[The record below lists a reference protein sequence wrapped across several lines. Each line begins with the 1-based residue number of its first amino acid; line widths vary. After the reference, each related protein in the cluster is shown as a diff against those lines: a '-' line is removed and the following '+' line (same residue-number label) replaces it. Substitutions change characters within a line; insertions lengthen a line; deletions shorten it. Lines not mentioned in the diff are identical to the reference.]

1 MKSANP
7 GALWPFWD
15 VTECS
20 GDFVGPL
27 LLPEGLWECGD
38 PADEDDTGAQ
48 AECELDGEV
57 VDVVEAF
64 VEEAR
69 L

>member
-7 GALWPFWD
+7 GALWPSCD
-15 VTECS
+15 ITESS

-27 LLPEGLWECGD
+27 LLPGGVGEC
-38 PADEDDTGAQ
+38 EDLAGEDATGAQ
-48 AECELDGEV
+48 AECDVDGEV
-57 VDVVEAF
+57 VDVVF
-64 VEEAR
+64 VEDAR

>member
-1 MKSANP
+1 MKSGNLD
-7 GALWPFWD
+7 ALWPFWD
-15 VTECS
+15 VTESS
-20 GDFVGPL
+20 GDFFGPL
-27 LLPEGLWECGD
+27 LSPEGLWECGD
-38 PADEDDTGAQ
+38 LAGDDATGAQ
-48 AECELDGEV
+48 TEREVDGEV